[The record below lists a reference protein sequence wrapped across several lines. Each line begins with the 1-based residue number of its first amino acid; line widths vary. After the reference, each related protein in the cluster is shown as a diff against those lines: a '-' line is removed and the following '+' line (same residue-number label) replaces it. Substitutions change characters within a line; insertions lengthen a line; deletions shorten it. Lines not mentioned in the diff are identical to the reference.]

1 MNRQSGSPD
10 NQLTSSTTTVV
21 LQTVVGVGIVIATAV
36 LFTLK
41 LKDPR
46 HNRPQNHQIDRL
58 SQSELETVFDDIL
71 QIDDVAMMDQ
81 WRRDRHRTKFINCDA
96 DTIDRSMAWCRRFVS
111 QTLPNGI
118 WCLISSRINGVVL
131 STERCDCERFTND
144 HIRTTLVFRVHE
156 LSTDNLI
163 SCDIAFDSITVV
175 YDIVRVYTGE
185 MNNSTSDEIDPV
197 TGTATETATGTAAET
212 ATDPDYQIFALLK

>member
-10 NQLTSSTTTVV
+10 NQSTSSATIVV

-36 LFTLK
+36 LFA

-46 HNRPQNHQIDRL
+46 HNGPQNHQIDRL
-58 SQSELETVFDDIL
+58 SQSELDTVFDDIL

-81 WRRDRHRTKFINCDA
+81 WQRDRHRTKFINCDA
-96 DTIDRSMAWCRRFVS
+96 NTIDQSMEWCRRFVS

-118 WCLISSRINGVVL
+118 WCLISGRINGVVL
-131 STERCDCERFTND
+131 STERCDCERFTDD

-185 MNNSTSDEIDPV
+185 MNHSISDEIDPA
-197 TGTATETATGTAAET
+197 TGTATPSAIGATGT